1 MSLAAQDPNDVA
13 ARLMNPQ
20 QPSLGRKKIH
30 DLTKIAVTKLRI
42 ISFTLFLLQAIFVS
56 LLLASVVYIVLATLM
71 NRPYVVSNY
80 QINAFL
86 AFMLSL
92 LFILLIEY
100 LFFILQF
107 KPHVIPSVY
116 LKKILCLPH
125 KCKPQELDSLL
136 EALKSGDIKLRSKR
150 GILPPYIYK
159 SDWAILLFAGAAY
172 KSELRWVGCRWLQ
185 SYDGDLELLGDL
197 PVTPSKTSSSAE
209 LTSTA
214 DRKYTPTLKPQPH
227 ELHWIL
233 AVPQENFEDF
243 LEKAKKAKSW
253 EHEDGP
259 ERLVI
264 VLRAA
269 RRYAQNCYENNT
281 PLVVTKMLADASK
294 VLAETIPGGRISLT
308 DKFGDNSKSSEAWI
322 DSVLRIKG
330 STKTYKPIRQLA
342 LSYTQNKENS
352 IP

>member
-20 QPSLGRKKIH
+20 QPSSGRKKIR
-30 DLTKIAVTKLRI
+30 DLTKIAVKKLRRI
-42 ISFTLFLLQAIFVS
+42 LFVLFLLQAS
-56 LLLASVVYIVLATLM
+56 LTTLLMASVAYIVIATAMKL
-71 NRPYVVSNY
+71 PYVTPKY
-80 QINAFL
+80 QINVFCVFL
-86 AFMLSL
+86 ASIF
-92 LFILLIEY
+92 FIILIEC
-100 LFFILQF
+100 LFYILQF
-107 KPHVIPSVY
+107 KSHLIPSVY

-125 KCKPQELDSLL
+125 ECKPQELESLL

-172 KSELRWVGCRWLQ
+172 KSERRWVGCRWLQ

-197 PVTPSKTSSSAE
+197 PVTPSKTASSAE
-209 LTSTA
+209 LTSKA

-227 ELHWIL
+227 EIHWIL

-308 DKFGDNSKSSEAWI
+308 DKFGDNSKSSESWI
-322 DSVLRIKG
+322 DSVLRNKG

-342 LSYTQNKENS
+342 LSYTQSKENS